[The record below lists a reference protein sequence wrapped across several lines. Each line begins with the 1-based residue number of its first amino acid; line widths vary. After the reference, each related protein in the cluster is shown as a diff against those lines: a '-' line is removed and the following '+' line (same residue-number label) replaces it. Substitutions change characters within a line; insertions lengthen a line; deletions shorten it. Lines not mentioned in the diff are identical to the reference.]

1 MAVSDNI
8 KQYTEAVNE
17 ARDLAKTLQKD
28 IGDSLSGG
36 LLNALGN
43 IEKLDKATTKYGK
56 NQKKLYEESIDLT
69 KDILDNVS
77 NIGTEEFKTFDV
89 ATKLAKA
96 RRGTDQTLVKQL
108 THLKSINKLQQQQHK
123 QIQDMVAIAKKPFES
138 IDSFIRQIP
147 IVGDLLADVADFTG
161 LGDNFATGM
170 VEGFTSG
177 FVENANLADKMS
189 NFLSGGSN
197 AKKSWNQVQK
207 SLGGIGLTAE
217 EIQSAYHSQDGIVT
231 GMGQRFKGLNISMK
245 GMVTVAV
252 LGAAV
257 LTKMAVSMI
266 SFANS
271 TGLAYKDMFRMGGA
285 LLVNA
290 DAVRSF
296 ADELGTV
303 NNLTTM
309 QALALKIQEKRY
321 GLTAESAAKLF
332 AVQRGIT
339 GSSMDQFLALTKST
353 AQLAR
358 MAGVAPKAVF
368 EDMAQNAEFIAKFS
382 DATGDN
388 MKKTAIEAQRLG
400 INLSTVD
407 KIAESLL
414 DFETSIGN
422 EMEAAMLLG
431 KNINMDK
438 ARELMFTGKTDLA
451 LQEVVKQL
459 GVVGNLS
466 ELDFVQRKA
475 ISTLLGTDVAEL
487 SKIIGAQEGVNE
499 ATKKT
504 VSGAAMLGI
513 GLGAAAGLAAA
524 IVPAMIST
532 IPGLQKLGVRQLLKG
547 LGVVAMGAGAG
558 GIAGGMIGGFMT
570 ESKGK
575 LPELQHGGVIVG
587 EKGPELVAPIPA
599 EGVNVD
605 TRKMESLLGQMLVQY
620 EFLMNRLTSR
630 VDGLALSS

>member
-1 MAVSDNI
+1 MATDNF
-8 KQYTEAVNE
+8 KEYRQTVKDAQ
-17 ARDLAKTLQKD
+17 DLAKSLQKD
-28 IGDSLSGG
+28 IKDALYLGLEGSL
-36 LLNALGN
+36 
-43 IEKLDKATTKYGK
+43 KKVKDLDGATTKVLK

-69 KDILDNVS
+69 KDILENVE
-77 NIGTEEFKTFDV
+77 NIGTEEFKTLDV

-96 RRGTDQTLVKQL
+96 RRSGDKDLVKQL
-108 THLKSINKLQQQQHK
+108 THLKSMNQVQKQQNK
-123 QIQDMVAIAKKPFES
+123 QIQNMVAIAKKPFES

-147 IVGDLLADVADFTG
+147 IIGDLLADVADFTG
-161 LGDNFATGM
+161 LGDNFATGI

-177 FVENANLADKMS
+177 FVENANLAGKMS
-189 NFLSGGSN
+189 NFLSGGPN
-197 AKKSWNQVQK
+197 AKKSWNEVQMA
-207 SLGGIGLTAE
+207 LGGIGLSAR
-217 EIQSAYHSQDGIVT
+217 EIQSAYHSQEGTVA
-231 GMGQRFKGLNISMK
+231 GMVQKFKGLNINMK
-245 GMVTVAV
+245 GMVSIFV

-296 ADELGTV
+296 AEELGTV
-303 NNLTTM
+303 NNLSWQ
-309 QALALKIQEKRY
+309 QALALKFQEKRY

-382 DATGDN
+382 DATGEN
-388 MKKTAIEAQRLG
+388 MQRTAIEAQKLG

-431 KNINMDK
+431 ININMDK

-451 LQEVVKQL
+451 LQEIVKQL

-499 ATKKT
+499 ASEKQKG
-504 VSGAAMLGI
+504 SILGAMAAGAA
-513 GLGAAAGLAAA
+513 LGAVLLGTAMALKAIISGGLSLITDTAKVGTAAALGAKVGAGL
-524 IVPAMIST
+524 
-532 IPGLQKLGVRQLLKG
+532 
-547 LGVVAMGAGAG
+547 
-558 GIAGGMIGGFMT
+558 GIAGGGIYHSMKPT
-570 ESKGK
+570 E
-575 LPELQHGGVIVG
+575 LATGGVIVG
-587 EKGPELVAPIPA
+587 EKGPEVVAPLPV
-599 EGVNVD
+599 EGVNVN
-605 TRKMESLLGQMLVQY
+605 TKKMEGLLGQLLEQNK
-620 EFLMNRLTSR
+620 FLMNRLTSR
-630 VDGLALSS
+630 VDGLALSN